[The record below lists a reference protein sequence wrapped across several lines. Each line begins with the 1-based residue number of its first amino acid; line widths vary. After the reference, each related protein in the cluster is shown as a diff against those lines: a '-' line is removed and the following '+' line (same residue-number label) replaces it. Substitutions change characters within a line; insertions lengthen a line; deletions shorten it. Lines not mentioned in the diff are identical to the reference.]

1 MNSKTLA
8 ITALVLAMSGALAGS
23 TLAKDDPKGNNGN
36 SQSAAM
42 KALAARQAALEAAAR
57 EAAARE
63 AAAKEAAAREAAA
76 QKAKEEADAREAAA
90 RKAERERILQ
100 RTMRYDP
107 FTYRPGMSQVE
118 VHKMIA
124 MQMKQRHEKM
134 RSPGKPPESPADH
147 DHGHGNDDKDHGPHD
162 DHDNGNHNG
171 QGNGNGH

>member
-1 MNSKTLA
+1 MKSKTLA
-8 ITALVLAMSGALAGS
+8 ITALALAMSGALAGS
-23 TLAKDDPKGNNGN
+23 TLAKDEPKSNNG
-36 SQSAAM
+36 QSAAM
-42 KALAARQAALEAAAR
+42 QALAARQAALQAAAR
-57 EAAARE
+57 EAARE
-63 AAAKEAAAREAAA
+63 AAAKEAAA
-76 QKAKEEADAREAAA
+76 QKAKEEAEA

-107 FTYRPGMSQVE
+107 FTYRPGMSQYE

-124 MQMKQRHEKM
+124 LRMKERHEHM
-134 RSPGKPPESPADH
+134 RSPGKPPESPDDH